1 MRDIKKLVSLFCVG
15 KVVKNMPYIPPEIVK
30 RAEEMDLL
38 TYLQNYEPEELVKV
52 GNGTYTTKTHDS
64 IRISNGLWNWFSEGV
79 GGKNAIS
86 YLMKVKN
93 YSFLEAVE
101 TIIGNVNVKKPVI
114 YKEEKQDN
122 IELVLPQKS
131 NNSERAKIYLMSRG
145 IAPEII
151 NECINDNLIYE
162 SLPNH
167 NVVFIGFDDS
177 KSPKYAFYRGTN
189 KTRFMGE
196 AKGSDKKYTFRLEAK
211 TQCTR
216 VHLFESAIDLLSYAT
231 LLKMKNIDW
240 HKENMISLGGVNN
253 PSKISENN
261 KIPIAIKEFLE
272 KKPNINEIHLH
283 LDNDEVGRNAS
294 KSLQE
299 VLSKKYTVLDR
310 PAPLGKDCNDYLKY
324 VLGIKKLN
332 KNAKEKVCEV
342 AR

>member
-1 MRDIKKLVSLFCVG
+1 
-15 KVVKNMPYIPPEIVK
+15 MPYIPPEIVK

-114 YKEEKQDN
+114 HKEEKQDN

-253 PSKISENN
+253 PSKINENN

-272 KKPNINEIHLH
+272 KIPNINEIHLH

-294 KSLQE
+294 KSLQD

>member
-1 MRDIKKLVSLFCVG
+1 
-15 KVVKNMPYIPPEIVK
+15 MPYMPPEIVK

-272 KKPNINEIHLH
+272 KNPNINEIHLH

>member
-1 MRDIKKLVSLFCVG
+1 
-15 KVVKNMPYIPPEIVK
+15 MPYIPPEIVK

-162 SLPNH
+162 SFPNH
-167 NVVFIGFDDS
+167 NVVFIGLDDS

-253 PSKISENN
+253 PSKINENN

-272 KKPNINEIHLH
+272 KNPNINEIHLH

-294 KSLQE
+294 KSLQD

>member
-1 MRDIKKLVSLFCVG
+1 
-15 KVVKNMPYIPPEIVK
+15 MPYIPPEIVK

-114 YKEEKQDN
+114 HKEEKQDN

-189 KTRFMGE
+189 KIRFMGE

-253 PSKISENN
+253 PSKINENN

-272 KKPNINEIHLH
+272 KNPNINEIHLH

-294 KSLQE
+294 KSLQD

>member
-1 MRDIKKLVSLFCVG
+1 
-15 KVVKNMPYIPPEIVK
+15 MPYIPPEIVK

-272 KKPNINEIHLH
+272 KNPNINEIHLH

-299 VLSKKYTVLDR
+299 VLPKKYTVLDR
-310 PAPLGKDCNDYLKY
+310 PASTRKRL
-324 VLGIKKLN
+324 
-332 KNAKEKVCEV
+332 
-342 AR
+342 

>member
-1 MRDIKKLVSLFCVG
+1 
-15 KVVKNMPYIPPEIVK
+15 MPYIPPEIVK

>member
-1 MRDIKKLVSLFCVG
+1 
-15 KVVKNMPYIPPEIVK
+15 MPYIPPEIVK
-30 RAEEMDLL
+30 RAEEMDLI

-114 YKEEKQDN
+114 HKEEKQDN

-253 PSKISENN
+253 PSKINENN

-272 KKPNINEIHLH
+272 KNPNINEIHLH

-294 KSLQE
+294 KSLQD

>member
-1 MRDIKKLVSLFCVG
+1 
-15 KVVKNMPYIPPEIVK
+15 MPYIPPEIVK

-272 KKPNINEIHLH
+272 KNPNINEIHLH

>member
-1 MRDIKKLVSLFCVG
+1 
-15 KVVKNMPYIPPEIVK
+15 MPYIPPEIVK

-86 YLMKVKN
+86 YLVKVKN

-122 IELVLPQKS
+122 IKLVLPQKS

-162 SLPNH
+162 SFPNH
-167 NVVFIGFDDS
+167 NVVFIGLDDS

-253 PSKISENN
+253 PSKINENN

-272 KKPNINEIHLH
+272 KNPNINEIHLH

>member
-1 MRDIKKLVSLFCVG
+1 MRDIKKLVSLFFVG

-52 GNGTYTTKTHDS
+52 GNGTNTTKTHDS

-114 YKEEKQDN
+114 HKEEKQDN

-196 AKGSDKKYTFRLEAK
+196 LE
-211 TQCTR
+211 R
-216 VHLFESAIDLLSYAT
+216 I
-231 LLKMKNIDW
+231 
-240 HKENMISLGGVNN
+240 GGQ
-253 PSKISENN
+253 
-261 KIPIAIKEFLE
+261 L
-272 KKPNINEIHLH
+272 
-283 LDNDEVGRNAS
+283 
-294 KSLQE
+294 
-299 VLSKKYTVLDR
+299 
-310 PAPLGKDCNDYLKY
+310 
-324 VLGIKKLN
+324 
-332 KNAKEKVCEV
+332 
-342 AR
+342 